1 MSLARAIRRTRFA
14 LPCLALSFVFAQPA
28 YAQAVGSQ
36 TLAPDFK
43 AELVARSSGQIA
55 SFYAY
60 GSRPLWIDADGGL
73 DPAADELVQLIETA
87 DEDGLDPAALHA
99 HELAAA
105 VAQAQADRTPTALAN
120 AEVLLSQTFAA
131 YVAALRGESGAA
143 MKYESVQLAPRNLG
157 AYYTLAEAAKAPSL
171 AEYIHEMRWMHPL
184 YAPLRHALMTA
195 QGLSPQDRQLVLTNL
210 DRIRQIPAQPQGRHI
225 IIDSADATLWMYDGD
240 KVVDSMKVIV
250 GKPEKGKQT
259 PAYAGYIRNAFLNPY
274 WNVPSDFVSS
284 LIARNVLSQGMSY
297 LKRQGYEVLADWDAT
312 ELLDPLQVDWAAVRR
327 GDKMVHVRQ
336 RPGPAN
342 SMGTI
347 KFEFPNPYG
356 IYLHDTPEKD
366 LLNKD
371 DRQLS
376 AGCIRL
382 EDAKRLGSWLM
393 QGDIEAVSKA
403 PEQKIELPQP
413 VPVYVTY
420 LTAHVDGGHLALSAD
435 PYARDHTALASTE

>member
-1 MSLARAIRRTRFA
+1 MSLARASRRTRFV
-14 LPCLALSFVFAQPA
+14 LPCLAFSFAFAQPVQ
-28 YAQAVGSQ
+28 AQDAGN
-36 TLAPDFK
+36 TLTPDFK
-43 AELVARSSGQIA
+43 AELVAHSSGQVG

-60 GSRPLWIDADGGL
+60 GSRPLWIDADGAL
-73 DPAADELVQLIETA
+73 DPAAGELVQLIETA

-105 VAQAQADRTPTALAN
+105 VAQAQADRTPAAMAN
-120 AEVLLSQTFAA
+120 AEVMLSQTFAA
-131 YVAALRGESGAA
+131 YVAALRNESGAS
-143 MKYESVQLAPRNLG
+143 MKYESLQLAPQNLG
-157 AYYTLAEAAKAPSL
+157 AYYALSEAAKAPSL
-171 AEYIHEMRWMHPL
+171 AEYIRDMRWMHPL
-184 YAPLRHALMTA
+184 YAPLRHALMSE

-210 DRIRQIPAQPQGRHI
+210 DRIRQIPAQPRGRHI

-240 KVVDSMKVIV
+240 KVVDSMKVVV
-250 GKPEKGKQT
+250 GKPDKQT
-259 PAYAGYIRNAFLNPY
+259 PAYAGYIRSAFVNPY
-274 WNVPSDFVSS
+274 WNVPPDYVSS
-284 LIARNVLSQGMSY
+284 LIARNVLSQGMGY
-297 LKRQGYEVLADWDAT
+297 LKRQGYEVLADWDDT
-312 ELLDPLQVDWAAVRR
+312 ELLDPLKVDWAAVRR

-382 EDAKRLGSWLM
+382 EDAKRLGTWLM
-393 QGDIEAVSKA
+393 QGDIEVSSNA
-403 PEQKIELPQP
+403 PEQRIDLPQP
-413 VPVYVTY
+413 VPVYVAY
-420 LTAHVDGGHLALSAD
+420 LTARVDGGRLALSAD
-435 PYARDHTALASTE
+435 PYARDHTALASSQ

>member
-1 MSLARAIRRTRFA
+1 MSLARASRRTRLL
-14 LPCLALSFVFAQPA
+14 LPFLALSIVAAPA
-28 YAQAVGSQ
+28 AHAASA
-36 TLAPDFK
+36 LSPELK
-43 AELVARSSGQIA
+43 ADLVARSTGQIS

-60 GSRPLWIDADGGL
+60 GTGALWIDADGSL
-73 DPAADELVQLIETA
+73 DPAAGELLQLIETA
-87 DEDGLDPAALHA
+87 DQDGLDPTALHA
-99 HELAAA
+99 RELAAA
-105 VAQAQADRTPTALAN
+105 VAQAQADRTPAALAN
-120 AEVLLSQTFAA
+120 AEAMLSQTFAA
-131 YVAALRGESGAA
+131 YVAALRNESGAA
-143 MKYESVQLAPRNLG
+143 MKYESLQLAPQKLG
-157 AYYTLAEAAKAPSL
+157 DYYTLARAAEAPSL
-171 AEYIHEMRWMHPL
+171 ADYIRDMGWMHPL

-210 DRIRQIPAQPQGRHI
+210 ERIRQIPAQPKGRHI
-225 IIDSADATLWMYDGD
+225 IIDSAGATLWMYDGD

-274 WNVPSDFVSS
+274 WNVPPDFVSS
-284 LIARNVLSQGMSY
+284 LIARNVLSQGMGY
-297 LKRQGYEVLADWDAT
+297 LRRQGYEVLADWDAT
-312 ELLDPLQVDWAAVRR
+312 ELLDPLKVDWAAVRR

-366 LLNKD
+366 LLDKD
-371 DRQLS
+371 NRQLS

-393 QGDIEAVSKA
+393 KGDIEAVSKA

-420 LTAHVDGGHLALSAD
+420 LTAHVDGGRLSLSAD
-435 PYARDHTALASTE
+435 PYARDSTTLASSN